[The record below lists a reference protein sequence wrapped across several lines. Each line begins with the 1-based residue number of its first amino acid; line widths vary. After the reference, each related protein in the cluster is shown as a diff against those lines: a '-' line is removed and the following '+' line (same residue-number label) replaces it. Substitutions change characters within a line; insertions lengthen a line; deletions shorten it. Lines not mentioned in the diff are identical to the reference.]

1 MTARKGRAR
10 LKATVNERD
19 LYPEL
24 EHVLASLVPL
34 LDDLADEKDEDGLL
48 RASLDHLVAELE
60 LAGGALFVLDDTGR
74 LQTAA
79 EHSVVVAEM
88 PELEELGRSAL
99 QQLSVTYQPAPQGGA
114 FVAGALT
121 VKEQALGS
129 MVLLDPRPDGSSVDP
144 GLMTVAGKIIGTGV
158 DRNRAIADLRGT
170 SQRAEFLNRM
180 IATLTSGDG
189 LETAIL
195 RFARE
200 FSTVQGFDQLACG
213 FLNESADY
221 IEVCAYPAGSH
232 WGLGSVIPVV
242 GSGPGSVV
250 LGNAAIVETN
260 LLRRRRF
267 IEDLRLL
274 EEGIRSYILLPLTWD
289 ARTIGVLG
297 LASKEVGAYDDDTVG
312 RLQPVADSVA
322 LALENIRL
330 FEKTRELAITDEVTP
345 LYSVRYFHQ
354 FLDRELE
361 LVDRY
366 DSVLSLAF
374 FDLDRFKPIND
385 RWGHLRGSR
394 VLREIGFLLHTAVR
408 EQDLPARY
416 GGDEFVVVMPQTDR
430 EEALAV
436 AEVIRQVIEE
446 NVFLQ
451 EEGIDATLG
460 VSLGVATYPR
470 EASSKEDLI
479 RLADRR
485 MYENKGSRDA
495 VRIVQPG
502 SVTQSE

>member
-1 MTARKGRAR
+1 MGE
-10 LKATVNERD
+10 ND

-24 EHVLASLVPL
+24 EPVLASLVPL
-34 LDDLADEKDEDGLL
+34 LDDLADQRDEDGLL
-48 RASLDHLVAELE
+48 HASLKHLVEELHLE
-60 LAGGALFVLDDTGR
+60 GGALFVLDEAGEVR
-74 LQTAA
+74 VAA
-79 EHSVVVAEM
+79 EHSLVVADA
-88 PELEELGRSAL
+88 PEVMELGRGAV
-99 QQLSVTYQPAPQGGA
+99 QQLSVTYQPAAGGG
-114 FVAGALT
+114 VYIAGAMT
-121 VKEQALGS
+121 VKEATLGS

-144 GLMTVAGKIIGTGV
+144 GLVTVAGKIIGTGV
-158 DRNRAIADLRGT
+158 DRNRAIAELRET
-170 SQRAEFLNRM
+170 SHRAEFLNRM

-195 RFARE
+195 RFAEE
-200 FSTVQGFDQLACG
+200 FSTIQEFDRLTCG

-221 IEVCAYPAGSH
+221 IEVVSYPAGSY
-232 WGLGSVIPVV
+232 WGLGAVIPVV

-250 LGNAAIVETN
+250 LGNASVVETD

-267 IEDLRLL
+267 IEDFRLL
-274 EEGIRSYILLPLTWD
+274 EEGIRSYVLLPLIWD

-297 LASKEVGAYDDDTVG
+297 LASCEVGAFNDETVR
-312 RLQPVADSVA
+312 RLRPVTDSVA

-354 FLDRELE
+354 FLERELE

-408 EQDLPARY
+408 KQDLPARY

-430 EEALAV
+430 AEALGV
-436 AEVIRQVIEE
+436 AEMIRQVIEE

-460 VSLGVATYPR
+460 VSVGVATYPH
-470 EASSKEDLI
+470 EVSSKEELI
-479 RLADRR
+479 RLADIR
-485 MYENKGSRDA
+485 MYENKGCRDA
-495 VRIVQPG
+495 SR
-502 SVTQSE
+502 E

>member
-1 MTARKGRAR
+1 MNVSAIAP
-10 LKATVNERD
+10 
-19 LYPEL
+19 YPQL
-24 EHVLASLVPL
+24 EDALAALVPL
-34 LDDLADEKDEDGLL
+34 LDLLADECGEQELLDE
-48 RASLDHLVAELE
+48 SLHHLVDALG
-60 LAGGALFVLDDTGR
+60 LGGGALFLVNESGEPCCVANREMDTGD
-74 LQTAA
+74 LC
-79 EHSVVVAEM
+79 SVQKLACGMFEQ
-88 PELEELGRSAL
+88 RSIA
-99 QQLSVTYQPAPQGGA
+99 YQPAPNGGA
-114 FVAGALT
+114 YVAAPLTASSRALGAL
-121 VKEQALGS
+121 
-129 MVLLDPRPDGSSVDP
+129 VLLDPRANGGGIDP
-144 GLMTVAGKIIGTGV
+144 GFISIVGKIIGTAV
-158 DRNRAIADLRGT
+158 ERSREVCRIRES

-195 RFARE
+195 SFARE
-200 FSTVQGFDQLACG
+200 FSQIQRFDQLTCG

-221 IEVCAYPAGSH
+221 IEVVGYPAGST

-250 LGNAAIVETN
+250 LSSAAVVEPN

-274 EEGIRSYILLPLTWD
+274 EEGVRSYVLLPLHWD

-297 LASKEVGAYDDDTVG
+297 LASQEVESYDEATVA

-354 FLDRELE
+354 FLERELE

-366 DSVLSLAF
+366 ESVLSLAF

-385 RWGHLRGSR
+385 QFGHLRGSR

-416 GGDEFVVVMPQTDR
+416 GGDEFVVVMPQTARD
-430 EEALAV
+430 EAVRQADL
-436 AEVIRQVIEE
+436 IRQVIEE

-460 VSLGVATYPR
+460 VSVGVATYPDQ
-470 EASSKEDLI
+470 ANSKEDLI
-479 RLADRR
+479 RIADRL
-485 MYENKGSRDA
+485 MYEDKISRA
-495 VRIVQPG
+495 AART
-502 SVTQSE
+502 S